1 MDTTVPSVRVA
12 PLTASYTYQSAIPD
26 QCVGGTGA
34 RRVPCVL
41 GVDEAGRGPVL
52 GPLVYGI
59 AYCPEDQQEMLR
71 DVGFAGWAVRV
82 MSPQDISAGMLKRRA
97 HNLNAQSSDATVL
110 LIQGILDSGVDITK
124 IFVDTVGD
132 PNAYKRLLQSHFPR
146 HTHIEWTVTRK
157 ADAIYPI
164 VGAASIAAK
173 VTRDRCLEHWMY
185 AERNLVLPSSLESAA
200 GQKRKHEDDEQAE
213 EEEAS
218 AYVTGS
224 GYPGDPRTVRYL
236 QETLDPVFGWAGIV
250 RFSWATAKTMLE
262 EARPTRGSRRGQETG
277 ADDVAYSPFGTRL
290 PSATR
295 GYTVRWIDEP
305 ATLTDFFSRA
315 APRKI
320 GAPRG
325 MSTKAK
331 APAAAAAPAP
341 ALPVPQRL
349 QQADQE
355 AQRKHRSALWRDLS
369 LSHAGA
375 ADLFG

>member
-1 MDTTVPSVRVA
+1 M
-12 PLTASYTYQSAIPD
+12 PLCCSFRASSTRAS
-26 QCVGGTGA
+26 T
-34 RRVPCVL
+34 
-41 GVDEAGRGPVL
+41 
-52 GPLVYGI
+52 
-59 AYCPEDQQEMLR
+59 
-71 DVGFAGWAVRV
+71 
-82 MSPQDISAGMLKRRA
+82 SPRYAAS
-97 HNLNAQSSDATVL
+97 L
-110 LIQGILDSGVDITK
+110 LTPQ

-185 AERNLVLPSSLESAA
+185 AERNLVLPSSLEGAA

-331 APAAAAAPAP
+331 APAEAPAP
-341 ALPVPQRL
+341 APVLPVPQRL

-355 AQRKHRSALWRDLS
+355 AQRKQRSALWRDLS
-369 LSHAGA
+369 LSHASA
-375 ADLFG
+375 TDLFG